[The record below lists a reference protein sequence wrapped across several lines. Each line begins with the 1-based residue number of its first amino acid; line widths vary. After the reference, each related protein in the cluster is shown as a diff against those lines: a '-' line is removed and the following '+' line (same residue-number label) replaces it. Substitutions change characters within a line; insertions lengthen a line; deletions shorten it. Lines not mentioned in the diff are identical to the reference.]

1 MGNATPFGSP
11 SAGGAPPSP
20 GRARRASPRPGS
32 RPTRRLAAWIGLA
45 IVVASGCKHEGAA
58 PALQRPTV
66 RVAAVKLEPIA
77 PRTPVA
83 GVLAPLP
90 GKDVKVG
97 ALVAGRVDRVFVAE
111 GDPVQPGQP
120 LAHVEAQPL
129 KEGVS
134 QAEAQR
140 EQAQAALVNAE
151 TKLARAERL
160 YKDGIAAR
168 QEVDDARAGLVAAKS
183 ALKQAQ
189 ATGGIAGVQLGRAT
203 LRAPIAGVVAAIL
216 VPAGQPVDG
225 NATPV
230 IEVADTRLLDLRA
243 PVPAARVGD
252 VAVGQ
257 KAALE
262 VEGVGAVGGQVEAIA
277 PLVDPA
283 TNTVVVR
290 VRVPNADGRLRG
302 GMFARGVILGAPHP
316 ALVVP
321 RSALLPGDGGA
332 ANQVAVIDA
341 AGVVSHRALSLGAD
355 AGDRVEVQRGLR
367 VGERVIVAGGY
378 ALPDGTQVDV
388 AP

>member
-1 MGNATPFGSP
+1 MWR
-11 SAGGAPPSP
+11 SALLSAAAAALVALGA
-20 GRARRASPRPGS
+20 A
-32 RPTRRLAAWIGLA
+32 
-45 IVVASGCKHEGAA
+45 GCKHEAEEAA
-58 PALQRPTV
+58 PARPAV
-66 RVAAVKLEPIA
+66 RVAAARIESIA

-111 GDPVQPGQP
+111 GDPVTVGQP

-140 EQAQAALVNAE
+140 EQAQAALTNAR

-168 QEVDDARAGLVAAKS
+168 QEVDDARAGLVAAQS

-230 IEVADTRLLDLRA
+230 IEVADTRVLDLRA

-262 VEGVGAVGGQVEAIA
+262 VEGVGAVDGQVEAIA

-283 TNTVVVR
+283 TNTVIVR
-290 VRVPNADGRLRG
+290 IRVPNGDGRLRG

-316 ALVVP
+316 GLAVP
-321 RSALLPGDGGA
+321 RTALLPGDGGTA
-332 ANQVAVIDA
+332 DEVAVVDNS
-341 AGVVSHRALSLGAD
+341 GLVSHRALVLGAD
-355 AGDRVEVQRGLR
+355 AGDRVEVKRGLE
-367 VGERVIVAGGY
+367 VGARVIVAGGY
-378 ALPDGTQVDV
+378 ALPDGTKVDV